1 MTLDAP
7 ANSPTAARLDALLAP
22 VGKDAFLRDY
32 LGKKPLH
39 IQGTPERVADVM
51 SVTMLDGLINTAS
64 IWTPSSLRMVLDRGP
79 IAEADYCSPAL
90 NQTGSTVLRP
100 DPEKVGSWIGRGASL
115 VLNDVD
121 DLTPGMKAVSTALQA
136 RTGGKAQGNLY
147 FSRRERQAFSPHF
160 DTHDVF
166 ALHCAGE
173 KVWRI
178 YRTKEP
184 WPIAHPACQKTN
196 EAMDRDK
203 GELLMEVT
211 LKPGDLLYLPRGQYH
226 DALAVTDGVI
236 HIAFGLTMPIGMDLW
251 PLLIDAAVRE
261 EAFRLPLPS
270 ERGALATHLARLGD
284 ALGRIAR
291 DKAVLGAATANI
303 EQFPYPRPVLNLAEV
318 LAEPP
323 RHSVKPG
330 FTVGQHQGKPIL
342 AFGKKAVPLPPQVK
356 DAVAWVIGRDSFSDA
371 ELASAFPMMPDGARQ
386 DLVGQLQAMK
396 VVE

>member
-1 MTLDAP
+1 MMTPPLANTP
-7 ANSPTAARLDALLAP
+7 AAIRLETLLAP
-22 VGKDAFLRDY
+22 IGTDIFLRDY
-32 LGKKPLH
+32 FGKKPLH
-39 IQGTPERVADVM
+39 VEGTPDRVTDIM
-51 SVTMLDGLINTAS
+51 SAAMLNGLINTAS
-64 IWTPSSLRMVLDRGP
+64 IWTPSSLRMVLDRKP
-79 IAEADYCSPAL
+79 IPEADYCSPAL
-90 NQTGSTVLRP
+90 SQTGTRIMRP
-100 DPEKVGSWIGRGASL
+100 DPEKVGAWIGKGASL

-121 DLTPGMKAVSTALQA
+121 DLNGGMKAVSNALQA
-136 RTGGKAQGNLY
+136 MTGGKVQGNLY
-147 FSRRERQAFSPHF
+147 FSRKERQAFSPHF

-226 DALAVTDGVI
+226 DALAATDGVI
-236 HIAFGLTMPIGMDLW
+236 HIAFGLTLPIGMDLW

-270 ERGALATHLARLGD
+270 ERGALAAHLARLGD

>member
-1 MTLDAP
+1 MTPDAP
-7 ANSPTAARLDALLAP
+7 ANSPIAARLDALLAP
-22 VGKDAFLRDY
+22 VGTEAFLRDY
-32 LGKKPLH
+32 LGKQPLH
-39 IQGTPERVADVM
+39 IQGSPDRVADVM
-51 SVTMLDGLINTAS
+51 SVAMLDGLINTAS
-64 IWTPSSLRMVLDRGP
+64 IWTPSSLKMVLDRQP

-90 NQTGSTVLRP
+90 SQTGSSILRP

-121 DLTPGMKAVSTALQA
+121 DLNAGMKAVSTALQA
-136 RTGGKAQGNLY
+136 LTGGKAQGNLY

-226 DALAVTDGVI
+226 DALAATDGVI
-236 HIAFGLTMPIGMDLW
+236 HIAFGLTLPIGMDLW

-261 EAFRLPLPS
+261 EAFRRPLPQD
-270 ERGALATHLARLGD
+270 RGGLSGHLARLGD
-284 ALGRIAR
+284 ALSRIAR
-291 DKAVLGAATANI
+291 DSAVLEAALANI
-303 EQFPYPRPVLNLAEV
+303 ARFPYPRPVVDLPAI

-323 RHSVKPG
+323 RFTVKPG
-330 FTVGQHQGKPIL
+330 FTVAQHQGKPIL
-342 AFGKKAVPLPPQVK
+342 AYGQKAVPLPPPVK
-356 DAVAWVIGRDSFSDA
+356 DAVAWVIGRDSFSDSEFA
-371 ELASAFPMMPDGARQ
+371 AAFPMLPDSARQ
-386 DLVGQLQAMK
+386 ELIGQLQTMK
-396 VVE
+396 VLG